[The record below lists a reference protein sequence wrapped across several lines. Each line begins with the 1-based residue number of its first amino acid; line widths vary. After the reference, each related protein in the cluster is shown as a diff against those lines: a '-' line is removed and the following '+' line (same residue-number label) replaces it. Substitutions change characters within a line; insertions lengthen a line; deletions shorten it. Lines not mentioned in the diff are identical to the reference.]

1 MLDPNIITALVTGS
15 FSLVVAGI
23 SIIASSRASVAK
35 DKNHAELVGYKLDEL
50 KKDVEKHNQIV
61 ERTYHLESEVDSIQ
75 KDVDARFNTVWKR
88 YDDINTRVD
97 RIETR

>member
-50 KKDVEKHNQIV
+50 KKDVEKHNQVI
-61 ERTYHLESEVDSIQ
+61 ERTYHLEADLENVQ
-75 KDVDARFNTVWKR
+75 KDIDSRFDTVWRR
-88 YDDINTRVD
+88 YDDMSARVD
-97 RIETR
+97 RIEAK